1 MKISKFYFGPGS
13 PKNLFLRFFRNFLRK
28 NGLEYGITSETT
40 ETRDPRVKRRKPVH
54 IYSTVATVHIYSTV
68 ATVLYPK

>member
-13 PKNLFLRFFRNFLRK
+13 PKNRFYEFSGKSLRK

-40 ETRDPRVKRRKPVH
+40 ETQDPLSETTGTRDPLSETKPH
-54 IYSTVATVHIYSTV
+54 FA
-68 ATVLYPK
+68 